1 MSNPQEPYQPGQR
14 DAGPQQPPAPPR
26 QPPAQP
32 QQPPAP
38 HYGTPQSGEPQYA
51 GPQYGEQQHSEP
63 QQPQSAPYQGQYTAP
78 GQYPAP
84 GPFGLPGQQP
94 PARSRRK
101 LWIIL
106 GAVGAVLLLVIVAAV
121 VIFNMVG
128 GAASK
133 AKGLAENF
141 TNLVIA
147 GESSQAYDDYLD
159 PELQKQ
165 LSKEDFIAGV
175 ESLEMDGTC
184 KPAYDELKVS
194 SENGTNAADVAGL
207 ITCDGKEV
215 ELAYR
220 FEGKDELKM
229 INIKLKPKA

>member
-1 MSNPQEPYQPGQR
+1 MSNPQEPYQPGQH
-14 DAGPQQPPAPPR
+14 DAGPQQPGQHDAGPG
-26 QPPAQP
+26 
-32 QQPPAP
+32 QPPAP
-38 HYGTPQSGEPQYA
+38 HYGTPQYAEPHH
-51 GPQYGEQQHSEP
+51 GVPP
-63 QQPQSAPYQGQYTAP
+63 QPQSAPQQGRYAAQ

-101 LWIIL
+101 LWVIL
-106 GAVGAVLLLVIVAAV
+106 GVIGGVLLLVIVGV
-121 VIFNMVG
+121 IIIFNLVG
-128 GAASK
+128 GASNK

-147 GESSQAYDDYLD
+147 GESSKAYDDYLD

-165 LSKEDFIAGV
+165 LTKEEFIDGV
-175 ESLEMDGTC
+175 ESLKMDGTC
-184 KPAYDELKVS
+184 KPAYDDIKVS
-194 SENGTNAADVAGL
+194 SENGTNAADIAGV

-229 INIKLKPKA
+229 INIKLKPKT

>member
-1 MSNPQEPYQPGQR
+1 LSNPQEPYQPGQR
-14 DAGPQQPPAPPR
+14 DAGPQQPPAPP
-26 QPPAQP
+26 

-38 HYGTPQSGEPQYA
+38 HYGTPQYAEPQYAEPQYA
-51 GPQYGEQQHSEP
+51 GPHHAVP
-63 QQPQSAPYQGQYTAP
+63 PQPQAAPQQGQYAVP
-78 GQYPAP
+78 GQNPAP
-84 GPFGLPGQQP
+84 GPFGLPGQRP
-94 PARSRRK
+94 PATSRRK

-106 GAVGAVLLLVIVAAV
+106 GAIGGVLLLVIVGAV
-121 VIFNMVG
+121 IIFNMVG
-128 GAASK
+128 GASNK

-147 GESSQAYDDYLD
+147 GESSKAYDDYLD

-165 LSKEDFIAGV
+165 LTKEEFIDGV
-175 ESLEMDGTC
+175 ESLKMDGSC

-229 INIKLKPKA
+229 INIKLKPKT

>member
-1 MSNPQEPYQPGQR
+1 LSNPQEPYQPGQH
-14 DAGPQQPPAPPR
+14 DAGPQQPGQHDAGPE
-26 QPPAQP
+26 
-32 QQPPAP
+32 QPPAP
-38 HYGTPQSGEPQYA
+38 PDGTPQY
-51 GPQYGEQQHSEP
+51 SEP
-63 QQPQSAPYQGQYTAP
+63 QHAGPHHGVPPQPQSAPQQGRYA
-78 GQYPAP
+78 AP

-101 LWIIL
+101 LWVIL
-106 GAVGAVLLLVIVAAV
+106 GVIGGVLLLVIVGV
-121 VIFNMVG
+121 IIIFNVAG
-128 GAASK
+128 GASNH

-147 GESSQAYDDYLD
+147 GESSKAYDDYLD

-165 LSKEDFIAGV
+165 LTKEEFIDGV
-175 ESLEMDGTC
+175 ESLKMDGTC
-184 KPAYDELKVS
+184 KPAYDDIKVS
-194 SENGTNAADVAGL
+194 SENGTNAADIAGL

-229 INIKLKPKA
+229 INIKLKPKT